1 MILQRSLVRCIL
13 LHCILVGVVVLTPQL
28 GRAIGF
34 QPVSQDEL
42 HITGEPKAP
51 GAAAI
56 ILYRQVDRDDNG
68 HTSHEDNYFRIKILT
83 EEGRKYADVE
93 IPYSRDNE
101 EVVNVHARTIR
112 PDGSTVDLRGKVFD
126 KTIVKGRG
134 IKYLAKTFTLSDV
147 QPGSI
152 IEYYYTIDYSEEWLF
167 DSHWIISN
175 ELFTKRATFTLK
187 PYSGYYSNFRLT
199 WRWQGIKDKPTE
211 GANKVVRLE
220 VSDIEAFETEDYMP
234 PENEL
239 KARVDFIY
247 SDDPVQETE
256 QGRYWKR
263 AGKKLNGNL
272 ESFAGKHKAME
283 EAVAQIVAPSDS
295 PEEKARKIY
304 ARVQQI
310 RNLSYEVARTEQEK
324 KRNNEKDINNVED
337 LWKRGYGS
345 GYQITWLYYALAKAA
360 GLDAY
365 GVMVADRGNYFF
377 RPVILDERRVTS
389 NVVMIHFKDKDVF
402 CDPGSAYIPFGLLPW
417 TETGVNGLKLDK
429 DGGQWV
435 ETSLPDSNTSQ
446 IFRKATLKL
455 DPDTGGLEGKIVV
468 TYTGLEAATRR
479 VEERNEDDAARK
491 KYLEDDLRSFIPV
504 AAEAELVNKP
514 EWRGSADQLVA
525 EFDVKIPGWAES
537 AGRRAMM
544 QVGLFGANYKHVFDH
559 AHRVHQLYFSYPTSR
574 KDDITIALPEGWR
587 VSSVPPA
594 ANRDQKVIAFNSKVE
609 SDGKSLHISRRFNTD
624 ILLMEVKY
632 YPALQ
637 DFYGEMRSTDEQQI
651 VLQPAAN

>member
-1 MILQRSLVRCIL
+1 
-13 LHCILVGVVVLTPQL
+13 
-28 GRAIGF
+28 
-34 QPVSQDEL
+34 
-42 HITGEPKAP
+42 
-51 GAAAI
+51 
-56 ILYRQVDRDDNG
+56 
-68 HTSHEDNYFRIKILT
+68 
-83 EEGRKYADVE
+83 
-93 IPYSRDNE
+93 
-101 EVVNVHARTIR
+101 
-112 PDGSTVDLRGKVFD
+112 
-126 KTIVKGRG
+126 
-134 IKYLAKTFTLSDV
+134 
-147 QPGSI
+147 
-152 IEYYYTIDYSEEWLF
+152 
-167 DSHWIISN
+167 
-175 ELFTKRATFTLK
+175 
-187 PYSGYYSNFRLT
+187 
-199 WRWQGIKDKPTE
+199 
-211 GANKVVRLE
+211 
-220 VSDIEAFETEDYMP
+220 
-234 PENEL
+234 
-239 KARVDFIY
+239 
-247 SDDPVQETE
+247 
-256 QGRYWKR
+256 
-263 AGKKLNGNL
+263 
-272 ESFAGKHKAME
+272 
-283 EAVAQIVAPSDS
+283 
-295 PEEKARKIY
+295 
-304 ARVQQI
+304 
-310 RNLSYEVARTEQEK
+310 
-324 KRNNEKDINNVED
+324 
-337 LWKRGYGS
+337 
-345 GYQITWLYYALAKAA
+345 
-360 GLDAY
+360 
-365 GVMVADRGNYFF
+365 
-377 RPVILDERRVTS
+377 
-389 NVVMIHFKDKDVF
+389 VF